1 MNFNFS
7 AINLGCNKN
16 LVDLEFTLGAVFA
29 NREVAPNYFTDPE
42 DEDVEYVIINTC
54 SFLSTSRQEAQE
66 TITYYDNLWK
76 KIIITGCYVQL
87 ADSDFLAWLKNLYR
101 IIPFE
106 KLDNVEEELF
116 NNSKIQEFREKKLDS
131 YLQGIYQNQIWKKAF
146 IWKWNEVR
154 AYMNADSWYEYLKI
168 AEWCD
173 NSCTF
178 CIIPSIRGNQK
189 SRQIKDIVN
198 EAVAMI
204 NSGIKEII
212 IIAQDTTRYGV
223 DNYWEPKLIELSRQI
238 NSIDADFKFR
248 LLYMYPDNLS
258 LDNLWQLQKL
268 DKFIPYFD
276 IPFQH
281 ISPTILKKM
290 WRYYNEEWIFSFL
303 DYIKINFKN
312 YHLRTSFIIGF
323 PWEKDTDFDLL
334 CDFVKK
340 YEFDSVALFEYH
352 DEPLAASSK
361 ILPKVPDKTIK
372 SRMKKLDKIINEI
385 YDKKYRKD
393 IWKKFIWFVVDY
405 DKKNIWIRREIRA
418 PEIDELDIISSKWF
432 KDVELGDR
440 VEYRL

>member
-29 NREVAPNYFTDPE
+29 NREVVPNYFTDPE
-42 DEDVEYVIINTC
+42 DEDVEYIIINTC

-66 TITYYDNLWK
+66 TISYYDNLWK

-87 ADSDFLAWLKNLYR
+87 ADSEFLAWLKNLYR

-106 KLDNVEEELF
+106 KLDNVEEEIF

-131 YLQGIYQNQIWKKAF
+131 YLQDIYQNQIWKKAF
-146 IWKWNEVR
+146 VWKWNEVR

-168 AEWCD
+168 AEGCD

-178 CIIPSIRGNQK
+178 CIIPSIRGKQK
-189 SRQIKDIVN
+189 SRQIEDIIDEVIS
-198 EAVAMI
+198 MI

-238 NSIDADFKFR
+238 NAIDADFKFR

-258 LDNLWQLQKL
+258 LENLWQLWNL

-290 WRYYNEEWIFSFL
+290 WRYYNKEWIFSFL
-303 DYIKINFKN
+303 DYIKNNFKN

-323 PWEKDTDFDLL
+323 PWETDTDFDLL

-352 DEPLAASSK
+352 DESLAASSK

-418 PEIDELDIISSKWF
+418 PEIDELDVISSKWF
-432 KDVELGDR
+432 KDVEVGDR
-440 VEYRL
+440 VEYVL